1 MKTYTIAG
9 YSNLNGRV
17 KPRVAT
23 GSIARRRAVLKS
35 AGHTDI
41 NLVEL
46 PEPMTRE
53 IAAAYIAREFAAIN
67 YGAKVPMPDVRE
79 EFIVLNSGAKVPDVR
94 DQFIALN
101 SELNVE
107 FTPESVAA

>member
-9 YSNLNGRV
+9 YSTLGGRV
-17 KPRVAT
+17 KLRVAT

-53 IAAAYIAREFAAIN
+53 IAAAYIEREFA
-67 YGAKVPMPDVRE
+67 GVTLWRSKVSAPVAVSCE
-79 EFIVLNSGAKVPDVR
+79 
-94 DQFIALN
+94 Q
-101 SELNVE
+101 ELVVE
-107 FTPESVAA
+107 FTPESADA